1 MQALIRMYPFSLAL
15 FSPTVAQNCREPVQ
29 RWKAAETNM
38 AEAAAA
44 NTRTGPRPRWLAAGE
59 ENTAGCGMIRQD
71 TESRRMAG
79 AGRVA
84 EAETAR

>member
-15 FSPTVAQNCREPVQ
+15 ISPTVAQNCREPVQ

-44 NTRTGPRPRWLAAGE
+44 NTRTGPRPRRLAAGE
-59 ENTAGCGMIRQD
+59 ENKAGCGMIRQD
-71 TESRRMAG
+71 TERRRMAG
-79 AGRVA
+79 AGRVTKA
-84 EAETAR
+84 EMAQ